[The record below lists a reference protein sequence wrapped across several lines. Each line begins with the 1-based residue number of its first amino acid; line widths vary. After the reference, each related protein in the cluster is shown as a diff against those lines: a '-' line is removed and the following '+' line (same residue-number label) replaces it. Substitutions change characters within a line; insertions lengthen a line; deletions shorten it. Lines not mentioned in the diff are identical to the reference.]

1 MLGLSLTTS
10 SGLRK
15 SSWREA
21 ESSSTANG
29 LKVEVA
35 VRAFV
40 QTQNQSLEWEPV
52 GNTSLLRWGSPSRF
66 YLSKPWLSQDVR
78 VSLPHCAFGESGGNY
93 AGCKRSSPT
102 FAFCGL
108 GKPWYLCMLIF

>member
-21 ESSSTANG
+21 ESSSTANE
-29 LKVEVA
+29 LRVKVA

-40 QTQNQSLEWEPV
+40 QTQNHSPAWEP
-52 GNTSLLRWGSPSRF
+52 
-66 YLSKPWLSQDVR
+66 
-78 VSLPHCAFGESGGNY
+78 
-93 AGCKRSSPT
+93 
-102 FAFCGL
+102 L
-108 GKPWYLCMLIF
+108 GKHIAVVLGFPQPFFTFPNRGCHRM